1 MLVAGHTLQYAEPIF
16 HPIVNPTI
24 YSRGAHP
31 QIQDIYK
38 HQVLW
43 NFHFHNEDIHK
54 WLTSSSQGL
63 TLTE

>member
-1 MLVAGHTLQYAEPIF
+1 MMVADHTLQYTEPIF

-31 QIQDIYK
+31 QIQDINK

-43 NFHFHNEDIHK
+43 NFHFNKEDIPK

-63 TLTE
+63 ILTE